1 MVPLTPPARLKDV
14 AAAAGVSTAA
24 VSRYLNGS
32 LALPPGT
39 AARIDAAV
47 ARLGYA
53 PDANARR
60 LSLGRTEVLALII
73 PDIANPFFAR
83 LADAVQQAAEAE
95 GFELLIGTTR
105 NHLAREVANLARMR
119 RDRADGVIFVTNHAD
134 DGALARLIDAGSPTV
149 LLDEDV
155 AGTTV
160 PKLFVD
166 NRAGGRLAAE
176 HLLAHGHRRLAI
188 LGGPPGLL
196 STAERHGGFHAAVA
210 DAGGEVVFEDF
221 SDYTALAGRAAAHR
235 MLAAPHPPTAVFA
248 TSDETALGLLD
259 AARAHGLRIPHALS
273 VVAFDDIGPWH
284 LLDPPLTAIRQP
296 VDELAAGGVQ
306 LLLGILRGQPAPPP
320 RRLRVELIERASVA
334 PPVPRGS
341 P

>member
-1 MVPLTPPARLKDV
+1 MSPLPPPARIKDV

-73 PDIANPFFAR
+73 PDIANPFFAH

-105 NHLAREVANLARMR
+105 NHPARELANLARMR

-166 NRAGGRLAAE
+166 SRLGGRLAAE

-196 STAERHGGFHAAVA
+196 STEERHGGFHAAVA
-210 DAGGEVVFEDF
+210 AAGAQVVFEDF
-221 SDYTALAGRAAAHR
+221 SDYTALAGRAASHR
-235 MLAAPHPPTAVFA
+235 MLAAPRPPTAVFA

-306 LLLGILRGQPAPPP
+306 LLLGVLRGQPAPAS

-334 PPVPRGS
+334 PPPE